1 MSHKHVD
8 PPFGETVVAFLEI
21 KMRRDGLMSI
31 GGSITDEA
39 AILSMIDTARATLVE
54 NFRRLKKKEDAI
66 IVPGYDTALVGTD
79 YEKKLLDA
87 TGQLVKAQEEAG
99 HGR

>member
-1 MSHKHVD
+1 MHKHVD

-21 KMRRDGLMSI
+21 KLRRDGLMSI
-31 GGSITDEA
+31 GGSITDEKA
-39 AILSMIDTARATLVE
+39 VLGMIDSARATLVE
-54 NFRRLKKKEDAI
+54 EFKRQNKKAGAI
-66 IVPGYDTALVGTD
+66 IVPGYDTALTGSD

-87 TGQLVKAQEEAG
+87 TGQLVKAQEEVG